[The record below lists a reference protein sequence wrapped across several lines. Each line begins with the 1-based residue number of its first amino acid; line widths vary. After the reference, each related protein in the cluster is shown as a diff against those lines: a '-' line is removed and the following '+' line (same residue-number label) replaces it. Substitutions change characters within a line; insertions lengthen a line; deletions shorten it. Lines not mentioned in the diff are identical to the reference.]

1 MKTILVVDDSPTML
15 KSLHASLSLA
25 GFSVVTALN
34 GQAAMEQLQSGL
46 RPDLILTDINMPQMD
61 GIAFIQAARRM
72 LRFTPILALTNSAQP
87 GKRDEARKGGATGWL
102 KKPVGGNELIQIIEQ
117 FVGAPHNG

>member
-15 KSLHASLSLA
+15 KSLHGSLSLA
-25 GFSVVTALN
+25 GFRVVTALN
-34 GQAAMEQLQSGL
+34 GQAAMEQLKSGL

-61 GIAFIQAARRM
+61 GIAFIQAARAM
-72 LRFTPILALTNSAQP
+72 LRFTPILALTNSGQP
-87 GKRDEARKGGATGWL
+87 GKRDEARQSGATGWL

-117 FVGAPHNG
+117 FVGAPHA